1 MLRSVQAQSVHPEQ
15 IIIVDGGENRVDDV
29 VNEFTGLNLEYARVY
44 PPSLSEQRNAGM
56 ERVHPSATLAG
67 YLDDDLLL
75 EDRALESMLS
85 FWEVASEQVG
95 GAAFNIVTDRRPH
108 GKGFKSFFLLDDSKR
123 GVVLRS
129 GYQTM
134 ICPVEKTT
142 YTQWLFGG
150 ATIWRTRV
158 INEFSYD
165 EWYYGTGYGEDLDYS
180 YRVGKKYKLA
190 VVGDARVQHFSPPIR
205 KEINFVL
212 GKWQMINRMYFVKK
226 NQDLSVP
233 LCYWAL
239 LGQIIVNT
247 LKAVTERDRAILMR
261 VLGNILG
268 LSRVVRGR
276 LERIGGILR

>member
-1 MLRSVQAQSVHPEQ
+1 MLQSVQSQSVHPEQ
-15 IIIVDGGENRVDDV
+15 IIIVDGGEDRVDDV
-29 VNEFTGLNLEYARVY
+29 VDEFPVLNLEYVRVY

-56 ERVHPSATLAG
+56 QRLHLLITLAG
-67 YLDDDLLL
+67 YLDDDLVL
-75 EDRALESMLS
+75 EDGAMEAMLS
-85 FWEVASEQVG
+85 FWENVPEEVG
-95 GAAFNIVTDRRPH
+95 GAAFNIVTDRRP
-108 GKGFKSFFLLDDSKR
+108 KGTPLKSFFLLDNAKR
-123 GVVLRS
+123 GAVLRS

-134 ICPVEKTT
+134 ICPVEETT

-150 ATIWRTRV
+150 ATIWRGNV

-190 VVGDARVQHFSPPIR
+190 VVGDARVRHFSPPIR

-239 LGQIIVNT
+239 FGQVLVNSAKALG
-247 LKAVTERDRAILMR
+247 KRERALFMR

-268 LSRVVRGR
+268 MTRVVRGR
-276 LERIGGILR
+276 LDRIGGIYK

>member
-1 MLRSVQAQSVHPEQ
+1 MLRSVQVQAVRPEQ
-15 IIIVDGGENRVDDV
+15 IIIVDGGEDRVDGV
-29 VNEFTGLNLEYARVY
+29 VDEFAGLNLEYIRVY
-44 PPSLSEQRNAGM
+44 PPSLSKQRNAGM
-56 ERVHPSATLAG
+56 ERVHPSTTLAG
-67 YLDDDLLL
+67 YLDDDLVL
-75 EDRALESMLS
+75 EDGALESMLS
-85 FWEVASEQVG
+85 FWEVAPEEVG

-108 GKGFKSFFLLDDSKR
+108 GTGFKSFFLLDDSQR

-150 ATIWRTRV
+150 ATIWRSNV
-158 INEFSYD
+158 IDEFSYD

-239 LGQIIVNT
+239 SGQVLVNSA
-247 LKAVTERDRAILMR
+247 KALAKRDRALFMR

-268 LSRVVRGR
+268 MTRVVRGR
-276 LERIGGILR
+276 LDRIGGIYK

>member
-1 MLRSVQAQSVHPEQ
+1 
-15 IIIVDGGENRVDDV
+15 VDGVVD
-29 VNEFTGLNLEYARVY
+29 EFAGLNLEYVRVY

-56 ERVHPSATLAG
+56 QRLHRSITLAG
-67 YLDDDLLL
+67 YLDDDLVL
-75 EDRALESMLS
+75 EDGAMEAMLS
-85 FWEVASEQVG
+85 FWESVSEDVG
-95 GAAFNIVTDRRPH
+95 GAAFNIVTDRRP
-108 GKGFKSFFLLDDSKR
+108 KGTPFKSFFLLDNAKR
-123 GVVLRS
+123 GAVLRS

-134 ICPVEKTT
+134 ICPVEVTT

-150 ATIWRTRV
+150 ATIWRSNV
-158 INEFSYD
+158 IDEFSYD

-233 LCYWAL
+233 LCYWTLFGQVLVNSAKAL
-239 LGQIIVNT
+239 G
-247 LKAVTERDRAILMR
+247 KRERALFMR

-268 LSRVVRGR
+268 MTRVVMGR
-276 LERIGGILR
+276 LDRIGGIYK